1 MWIASEHIY
10 PPLAR
15 HTHPTHRHT
24 CTDPSHPPAPFQA
37 VFHLLVDYAVHRDWG
52 RALAVVIG
60 STNRNASQRGTR
72 LATVTTGGDPGD
84 GDADAD
90 IDADGEARTWE
101 TTPGV
106 SA

>member
-1 MWIASEHIY
+1 MCGLLPSTSTHHWHGTHT
-10 PPLAR
+10 R
-15 HTHPTHRHT
+15 HTDTRVLTP
-24 CTDPSHPPAPFQA
+24 PPPAPFQA
-37 VFHLLVDYAVHRDWG
+37 VFHLLVDYSVHRDWG